1 MIKRSH
7 PIRTAAILAAIL
19 FLVSAC
25 GGKTP
30 KKEDNTFFSKWSKVA
45 EKSKGYSPPEKA
57 QPSEAEKDAP
67 SDAQKTALSEA
78 LRKALPQ
85 ERVTISMYDVSLPV
99 LLRSL
104 ARSAGLNIVISEKV
118 IGQIS
123 LKIKE
128 ARWDEIFES
137 LLKAHGLD
145 YVWDGDVLRILT
157 IEDKEKSLAQL
168 EAEQRI
174 KEKIREI
181 ETVEP
186 LSTRVIK
193 INYADAQ
200 NMQGN
205 VEKFLSKKTGGDVI
219 GAVMVDSHT
228 NSLIVQAMKSDIDK
242 IVSVVADLDKA
253 TPQILIEAHIVEAT
267 QDTARELGIQWGGLY
282 HGTGDGQNY
291 YITPGAST
299 GGSTGTTIGQ
309 PIAPEAGTAANF
321 PVKSLASGITP
332 DLAGLTLG
340 FLSQDVGNYILN
352 VQLSALEQEGKVNI
366 LSSPSITTLD
376 NQTAVI
382 ESGKEVPYQTVE
394 DKEVKIEYKAA
405 VLSLEVTPHVI
416 EGKTLK
422 LNINTKKDELDFA
435 NAVGGNPAITT
446 KKAQTTVML
455 YNGQTTVIG
464 GLSREN
470 KSNAET
476 GVPGLRNIPLLG
488 WLFKGE
494 SKAAQMEDL
503 LIFIT
508 PHILEERSLK
518 IGQFGAPNTEDAF
531 EQEVKP

>member
-1 MIKRSH
+1 MMKRSH
-7 PIRTAAILAAIL
+7 SARAALLLTAIL

-25 GGKTP
+25 GGKAP
-30 KKEDNTFFSKWSKVA
+30 KKEDDAFFTKWRKVA
-45 EKSKGYSPPEKA
+45 ENSKGFSPASRKPAPEMERTPPGAVRPEKKNPDSPPRE
-57 QPSEAEKDAP
+57 
-67 SDAQKTALSEA
+67 
-78 LRKALPQ
+78 LPR
-85 ERVTISMYDVSLPV
+85 ERVSISMYDVSLPV
-99 LLRSL
+99 LLRTL
-104 ARSAGLNIVISEKV
+104 ARSANLNIVISEKV
-118 IGQIS
+118 TGQIS
-123 LKIKE
+123 LKIDE
-128 ARWDEIFES
+128 ARWDEVFES
-137 LLKAHGLD
+137 ILKAHGLD
-145 YVWDGDVLRILT
+145 YVWDGGILRILT
-157 IEDKEKSLAQL
+157 IEDKESRLARL

-174 KEKIREI
+174 KEKIKEI

-200 NMQGN
+200 GMKGN
-205 VEKFLSKKTGGDVI
+205 VEKFLTKTTAGEPI

-228 NSLIVQAMKSDIDK
+228 NSLIVQAMESDIRE
-242 IVSVVADLDKA
+242 IVDVVHKLDKA

-282 HGTGDGQNY
+282 HGTEAGRNY

-299 GGSTGTTIGQ
+299 TGNVGTTVDQ
-309 PIAPEAGTAANF
+309 AVAPEAGPVANF
-321 PVKSLASGITP
+321 PVASLAEGIAPQLPGFTI
-332 DLAGLTLG
+332 GL
-340 FLSQDVGNYILN
+340 LSQEVGNYILN
-352 VQLSALEQEGKVNI
+352 VQLSALEEEGKVNI

-394 DKEVKIEYKAA
+394 DKEVKIEYKKA

-422 LNINTKKDELDFA
+422 MTINTQKDELDFA

-446 KKAQTTVML
+446 KKAQTTVIL

-470 KSNAET
+470 KSQTES
-476 GVPGLRNIPLLG
+476 GVPGLRDVPLLG
-488 WLFKGE
+488 WLFSGSAKE
-494 SKAAQMEDL
+494 ADLEDL

-508 PHILEERSLK
+508 PHILEQRPMEAGRDD
-518 IGQFGAPNTEDAF
+518 ATESPAKR
-531 EQEVKP
+531 VGP

>member
-1 MIKRSH
+1 MIKRSY
-7 PIRTAAILAAIL
+7 PIRAASILAAIL
-19 FLVSAC
+19 FLVSGC
-25 GGKTP
+25 GSKAA
-30 KKEDNTFFSKWSKVA
+30 KKDENSFFSKWRTVA
-45 EKSKGYSPPEKA
+45 EKSKGYSPSSKEMPA
-57 QPSEAEKDAP
+57 DAEKDAP
-67 SDAQKTALSEA
+67 SDTQKTALSKA
-78 LRKALPQ
+78 MRKALPQ

-104 ARSAGLNIVISEKV
+104 ARSADLNIVISEKV
-118 IGQIS
+118 TGQIS

-145 YVWDGDVLRILT
+145 YIWDGDILRILT
-157 IEDKEKSLAQL
+157 IEDKERSLAQL

-186 LSTRVIK
+186 LSTRLIK
-193 INYADAQ
+193 IKYADAQ
-200 NMQGN
+200 NMKGN
-205 VEKFLSKKTGGDVI
+205 VEKFLSKKAGGDAI
-219 GAVMVDSHT
+219 GAVMVDEHT

-242 IVSVVADLDKA
+242 IVAVVNDLDNA

-282 HGTGDGQNY
+282 HGTGHGRNY
-291 YITPGAST
+291 YLTPGAST
-299 GGSTGTTIGQ
+299 GGNTGTTVDQ

-321 PVKSLASGITP
+321 PVNSLASGITP
-332 DLAGLTLG
+332 ELAGLTIGL
-340 FLSQDVGNYILN
+340 LSQDVGNYILN
-352 VQLSALEQEGKVNI
+352 VQLSALEEEGKVNI

-394 DKEVKIEYKAA
+394 NDEVKIEYKKA
-405 VLSLEVTPHVI
+405 VLSLDVTPHVI

-470 KSNAET
+470 NSKSET

-494 SKAAQMEDL
+494 SKGAQMEDL

-508 PHILEERSLK
+508 PHILEPSPTVSGKAEAPEREKSSEPK
-518 IGQFGAPNTEDAF
+518 AAP
-531 EQEVKP
+531 